1 MFAAMLWPALQAEWR
16 RRQDNGEPVQPALHQ
31 SIARVIGRQ
40 VQATAIPKRFSAPM
54 KEIWELQ
61 MRLPRRQGKRAF
73 VTLAHPRFRA
83 AYDFLLLREESGEIE
98 SGLGQWWTDFQN
110 AEEREQTRMISAV
123 GNNAPR
129 KKRRRKKPASK
140 D

>member
-1 MFAAMLWPALQAEWR
+1 
-16 RRQDNGEPVQPALHQ
+16 
-31 SIARVIGRQ
+31 VIGRQ
-40 VQATAIPKRFSAPM
+40 VQATAIPKRFSGPM

-73 VTLAHPRFRA
+73 VTLSHPRFRA

-98 SGLGQWWTDFQN
+98 PGLGQWWTDFQS
-110 AEEREQTRMISAV
+110 ADEREQARMINALGSSS
-123 GNNAPR
+123 APR
-129 KKRRRKKPASK
+129 KKRRRKKPANK